1 MPDKRTELIIQEIV
15 RRINRTD
22 DRLRLLEQR
31 VKTLDSNISGIEETS
46 IKQIKEIKD
55 KIMILEAN
63 LKMISDKMEKIEN
76 TIEKIT
82 NNMKDF
88 AKKNDLKEIE
98 EMFSLLNPIKN
109 EFVTRKELI
118 EMLQK

>member
-1 MPDKRTELIIQEIV
+1 MPDKRIELILQEIV

-31 VKTLDSNISGIEETS
+31 VKTLDSNLSGIEETT
-46 IKQIKEIKD
+46 IKQNKEIKD
-55 KIMILEAN
+55 KLITLETN
-63 LKMISDKMEKIEN
+63 LKIISDRIEKLEN
-76 TIEKIT
+76 ITEKIT
-82 NNMKDF
+82 NSMKDF

-109 EFVTRKELI
+109 EFVTKKELI

>member
-1 MPDKRTELIIQEIV
+1 MPDRRTELILQEIV

-31 VKTLDSNISGIEETS
+31 VKTLDSNLSGIEETT
-46 IKQIKEIKD
+46 IKQNKEIKD
-55 KIMILEAN
+55 KLITLETN
-63 LKMISDKMEKIEN
+63 LKIISDRIEKLEN
-76 TIEKIT
+76 ITEKIT
-82 NNMKDF
+82 NSMKDF

-109 EFVTRKELI
+109 EFVTKKELI

>member
-1 MPDKRTELIIQEIV
+1 MPDKRTELILQEIV

-31 VKTLDSNISGIEETS
+31 VKTLDSNLSGIEETT
-46 IKQIKEIKD
+46 IKQNKEIKD
-55 KIMILEAN
+55 KLITLETN
-63 LKMISDKMEKIEN
+63 LKIISDRIEKLEN
-76 TIEKIT
+76 ITEKIT
-82 NNMKDF
+82 NSMKDF

-109 EFVTRKELI
+109 EFVTKKELI